1 MFNKYGEFNS
11 AEELNKAAATALEQG
26 KADEVKAL
34 AAENGIEVEDT
45 QDYIDGYI
53 PELCTPLMAAIGK
66 LSIERKAIDLPTFMD
81 GWVSLINDMLADNTE
96 LTAAV
101 RKKGKKLTDLLGK
114 LMGISSENRKK
125 VPDAIVKAAGMSG
138 NVFVGDVDVIT
149 FKQTVIDFY
158 TK

>member
-1 MFNKYGEFNS
+1 MFEKYGEFDS
-11 AEELNKAAATALEQG
+11 AEELNVAAATALEQG
-26 KADEVKAL
+26 DTDAVIAL
-34 AAENGIEVEDT
+34 AKENGIEEEDAR
-45 QDYIDGYI
+45 DYIEAFTS
-53 PELCTPLMAAIGK
+53 ELCTPLMAAIGK

-125 VPDAIVKAAGMSG
+125 VPAEIVKAAGMSG

>member
-1 MFNKYGEFNS
+1 MFDIFGNFNS
-11 AEELNKAAATALEQG
+11 AEELNATAEGL
-26 KADEVKAL
+26 KAEGDIESILKL
-34 AAENGIEVEDT
+34 AKENGIDEADA
-45 QDYIDGYI
+45 QDYADGYI

-101 RKKGKKLTDLLGK
+101 RKKGKKLTGLLGK
-114 LMGISSENRKK
+114 LMGISSKNRKK
-125 VPDAIVKAAGMSG
+125 VPAEIVKAAGMSG